1 MSIVSARSLSKAYGA
16 RSLFEGV
23 SLTVEPGDRVGLLG
37 MNGAGKSTLLRVI
50 AGLEPADAGVVDR
63 QRDAS
68 ILYLSQEP
76 ELAADRTPR
85 EIVEAGLKD
94 WHAAASR
101 YEALS
106 KQIERDGT
114 GPALLEEQAHLA
126 EAIERLGGWERGHV
140 VGDMLAKLGVREPDR
155 AVGTMSGGE
164 RRRVALAAL
173 LVAQPALAILDEPTN
188 HLDADTIEWL
198 EEYLATQFPGAVLL
212 VTHDR
217 YVLDAIATRIVELEA
232 GALTEYEGNYGDYL
246 EQRET
251 RMAHADRAESNRLN
265 LVRRERAWLIRGA
278 RARSTKQKAR
288 IQRAEAVIAID
299 GPREQQRVQ
308 LDAVASGMGKTILEL
323 REAGLELGGRTLIQ
337 PTTLHMVG
345 GDRIGIIGP
354 NGVGKTSLLKLVSG
368 ELAATTGAVVRGAQ
382 TKLAYF
388 DQARA
393 QLDDDLTIYENV
405 ADVSRH
411 AGANINAGGMV
422 KLGDR
427 TVDVRTYLE
436 QFLFEPSKQR
446 QKVGSLSGGERARVA
461 LAKIMKLGANLLLL
475 DEPTNDLDVATLG
488 ALEEMLTTWAG
499 CALVVSHDRYFLNRV
514 ATSILAFEE
523 GGKMVRYP
531 GNYDTYRTL
540 RAEAEAAASAA
551 KADRSVKSSANAGGA
566 ASSGEKSDKKAEK
579 KSRLTYSER
588 IELEGIMER
597 ITSAEAK
604 AKALETELHDPALYA
619 TRPEAARD
627 LQAKLTA
634 AEAEVHALTARW
646 EDLEARQLG

>member
-1 MSIVSARSLSKAYGA
+1 MSIVSARALSKAYGA
-16 RSLFEGV
+16 RSLFEGI

-63 QRDAS
+63 QRDTS

-76 ELAADRTPR
+76 ELPADKTPR
-85 EIVEAGLKD
+85 AIVAAGLRE
-94 WHAAASR
+94 WHAATER
-101 YEALS
+101 YEAIS
-106 KQIERDGT
+106 RQIERDGT
-114 GPALLEEQAHLA
+114 GAALLIEQAHLA

-155 AVGTMSGGE
+155 DVGTMSGGE

-198 EEYLATQFPGAVLL
+198 EEYLASQFPGAVLL

-217 YVLDAIATRIVELEA
+217 YVLDAIATRIVELEN

-265 LVRRERAWLIRGA
+265 LVRRERAWLMRGA

-288 IQRAEAVIAID
+288 IQRAEAVIAIE

-308 LDAVASGMGKTILEL
+308 LDAVAAGTGKTILEL
-323 REAGLELGGRTLIQ
+323 RDVSLDLGGRTLVK
-337 PTTLHMVG
+337 PLTLHMVS

-354 NGVGKTSLLKLVSG
+354 NGAGKTSLLKLVSG
-368 ELAATTGAVVRGAQ
+368 ELEPTRGKVVRGTQ
-382 TKLAYF
+382 TKVAYF

-393 QLDDDLTIYENV
+393 QLDDDQTIYENV

-411 AGANINAGGMV
+411 AGANVNAGGMV

-436 QFLFEPSKQR
+436 QFLFEPAKQR
-446 QKVGSLSGGERARVA
+446 QKVGSLSGGERARVS
-461 LAKIMKLGANLLLL
+461 LAKIMKMGANLLLL

-488 ALEEMLTTWAG
+488 ALEEMLSSWSG

-523 GGKMVRYP
+523 GGAIVRYP
-531 GNYDTYRTL
+531 GNYDTYRSL
-540 RAEAEAAASAA
+540 KAEAEAMRSE
-551 KADRSVKSSANAGGA
+551 KGDRSVKAKA
-566 ASSGEKSDKKAEK
+566 AAAPVPAKTPEKAEK

-588 IELEGIMER
+588 LELEGIMAR
-597 ITSAEAK
+597 ITAAEEK
-604 AKALETELHDPALYA
+604 ATAIATELHDPALYA
-619 TRPEAARD
+619 SRPEAARD
-627 LQAKLTA
+627 LQARLTA
-634 AEAEVHALTARW
+634 AEAEVQALTQRW
-646 EDLEARQLG
+646 EDLEARASG

>member
-1 MSIVSARSLSKAYGA
+1 MSIVSARALSKAYGA
-16 RSLFEGV
+16 RSLFEGI

-37 MNGAGKSTLLRVI
+37 MNGAGKSTLLRVM

-63 QRDAS
+63 QRDTS

-76 ELAADRTPR
+76 ELPADKTPR
-85 EIVEAGLKD
+85 AIVAAGLKE
-94 WHAAASR
+94 WHAATER
-101 YEALS
+101 YEAIS
-106 KQIERDGT
+106 RQIEREGT
-114 GPALLEEQAHLA
+114 GAALLTEQAHLA

-155 AVGTMSGGE
+155 EVATMSGGE

-198 EEYLATQFPGAVLL
+198 EEYLASQFPGAVLL

-217 YVLDAIATRIVELEA
+217 YVLDAIATRIVELEN

-265 LVRRERAWLIRGA
+265 LVRRERAWLMRGA

-288 IQRAEAVIAID
+288 IQRAEAVIAIE

-308 LDAVASGMGKTILEL
+308 LDAVAAGMGKTILEL
-323 REAGLELGGRTLIQ
+323 RDVSLDLGGRTLVK
-337 PTTLHMVG
+337 PMTLHMVS

-354 NGVGKTSLLKLVSG
+354 NGAGKTSLLKLVSG
-368 ELAATTGAVVRGAQ
+368 ELEPTRGLVVRGTQ
-382 TKLAYF
+382 TRVAYF

-393 QLDDDLTIYENV
+393 QLDDDMTIYENV

-411 AGANINAGGMV
+411 AGANVNAGGMV

-436 QFLFEPSKQR
+436 QFLFEPAKQR
-446 QKVGSLSGGERARVA
+446 QKVGSLSGGERARVS
-461 LAKIMKLGANLLLL
+461 LAKIMKMGANLLLL

-488 ALEEMLTTWAG
+488 ALEEMLSSWSG

-514 ATSILAFEE
+514 ATSILAFED
-523 GGKMVRYP
+523 GGAIVRYP
-531 GNYDTYRTL
+531 GNYDTYRSL
-540 RAEAEAAASAA
+540 KAEAEASRSE
-551 KADRSVKSSANAGGA
+551 KGDRSVKGKAGGA
-566 ASSGEKSDKKAEK
+566 APVPAKLPEKAEK

-588 IELEGIMER
+588 LELEGIMAR
-597 ITSAEAK
+597 ITAAEEK
-604 AKALETELHDPALYA
+604 AAALATELHDPALYA
-619 TRPEAARD
+619 SRPEAARD
-627 LQAKLTA
+627 LQARLTA
-634 AEAEVHALTARW
+634 AEAAVQALTQRW
-646 EDLEARQLG
+646 EDLEARAAG